1 MRILWEDPLG
11 VNLVIAAVILQLTGT
26 FIISRM
32 VRIEY

>member
-1 MRILWEDPLG
+1 MKILWEDPWG
-11 VNLVIAAVILQLTGT
+11 VNLLLVAGTLQLIGS